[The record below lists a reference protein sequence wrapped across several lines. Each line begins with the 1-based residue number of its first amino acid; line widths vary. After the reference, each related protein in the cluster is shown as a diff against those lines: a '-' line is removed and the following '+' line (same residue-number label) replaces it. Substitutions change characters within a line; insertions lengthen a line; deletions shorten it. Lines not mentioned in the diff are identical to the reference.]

1 MRLEIKNHIKKRTKK
16 YVKKVLVSQNKK
28 IKRKHATKT
37 LQNNIR
43 NRKKNYLKTL
53 QNNIRK
59 VNRKKNYLKKIQK
72 IKKNKQL

>member
-1 MRLEIKNHIKKRTKK
+1 ML
-16 YVKKVLVSQNKK
+16 LKK

-43 NRKKNYLKTL
+43 NRKKNYLKAL

>member
-1 MRLEIKNHIKKRTKK
+1 MRLEIKNHIKKTTKK
-16 YVKKVLVSQNKK
+16 YVTKVLVSQNKK

-37 LQNNIR
+37 LQNNII
-43 NRKKNYLKTL
+43 NRKKNYLKAL